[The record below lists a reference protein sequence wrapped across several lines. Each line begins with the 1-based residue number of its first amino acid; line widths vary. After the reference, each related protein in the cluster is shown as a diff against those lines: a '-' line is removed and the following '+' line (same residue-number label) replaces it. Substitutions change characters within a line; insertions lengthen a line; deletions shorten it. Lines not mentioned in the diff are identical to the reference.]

1 MRTIVWCF
9 LKVVVR
15 CIRRSWP
22 ELTSSLGRVF
32 SWMPTSPAECLQS
45 CKSRPLESCERLH
58 SIPLGSLG
66 WPHFALRMSAEKAGE
81 AGAQKA
87 LEEVSACDSQI
98 LELDL
103 LRFLSFHGCEILT
116 QEMEQLKQRMKAAL
130 FDADPSAVLQ
140 ALELLRSTKH
150 FCEPL

>member
-1 MRTIVWCF
+1 
-9 LKVVVR
+9 
-15 CIRRSWP
+15 
-22 ELTSSLGRVF
+22 
-32 SWMPTSPAECLQS
+32 
-45 CKSRPLESCERLH
+45 
-58 SIPLGSLG
+58 
-66 WPHFALRMSAEKAGE
+66 MSAEKAEE